1 MGIGAQIVYITNG
14 CGKVQHLEEINVDTG
29 RKKMRNRL
37 VDRLVDK
44 AEVLER
50 YGELYEIFD
59 DSREI
64 QKEIDKIYDKINDL
78 PYVEVKAIPI
88 EWIEKQMAEREDY
101 GDFNT
106 AAAIG
111 YLLLS
116 WEKENERT

>member
-1 MGIGAQIVYITNG
+1 
-14 CGKVQHLEEINVDTG
+14 
-29 RKKMRNRL
+29 MRNRL